1 MSLQLAVL
9 AVADFASASRSWL
22 GPVSLATVVAMV
34 LLELGKCLPGDH
46 PYRRLAD
53 RATRPLV
60 VLALAVILAS
70 GFRLAEIIGFVR

>member
-1 MSLQLAVL
+1 MI
-9 AVADFASASRSWL
+9 
-22 GPVSLATVVAMV
+22 

-60 VLALAVILAS
+60 FSSLAVILAS